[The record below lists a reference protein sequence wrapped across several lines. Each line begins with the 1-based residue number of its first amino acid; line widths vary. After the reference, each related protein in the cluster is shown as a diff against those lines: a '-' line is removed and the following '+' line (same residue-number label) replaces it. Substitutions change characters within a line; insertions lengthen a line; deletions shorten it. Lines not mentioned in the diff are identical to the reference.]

1 MVKETLN
8 PKGLGTSV
16 WELFRSCISFQVCF
30 SQAVALMMRKSWLL
44 LVTSQFSFNRKKSEP
59 IAGWPWFVSTHRL
72 QRGVQVCFGIN
83 WLPLLTHQFPVKN
96 GQSPLN
102 CWKHSELPVQ
112 LFFPLKAGNEAPSAQ
127 TALQTLW
134 QPVPALTPLC
144 SSASSNSWAKMS
156 PVPDVL
162 YQSCQ
167 AIPFSAPRNS
177 WKCCSFPGK
186 ERRAMEILV
195 WMQQD
200 LQIAR
205 MLCVAGR
212 LCLWKHLY
220 LGEKKERIQLHS
232 DSQVVMRTAW
242 EGRLKS
248 ARVQPLCCLLVQK
261 WSLPHVRQETPCA
274 HGLPEEQS
282 NSCCPSC
289 LMASWPYARHPSP
302 LCRQWNH
309 LIPPA
314 SQL

>member
-30 SQAVALMMRKSWLL
+30 SQAVTLMMRRSWLL

-96 GQSPLN
+96 GQSRLN
-102 CWKHSELPVQ
+102 CWKHSELPVH
-112 LFFPLKAGNEAPSAQ
+112 LFFPLKAGNEAPSAR

-186 ERRAMEILV
+186 AETRNGDPLLNA
-195 WMQQD
+195 
-200 LQIAR
+200 
-205 MLCVAGR
+205 AGSPDSKNAV
-212 LCLWKHLY
+212 CCWQVVPVKTSVSW
-220 LGEKKERIQLHS
+220 GEKGKDPAPLWFPGCNE
-232 DSQVVMRTAW
+232 DSMRREA
-242 EGRLKS
+242 EVSKS
-248 ARVQPLCCLLVQK
+248 STSLLPPSPKV
-261 WSLPHVRQETPCA
+261 EFTPCEA
-274 HGLPEEQS
+274 GDSLR
-282 NSCCPSC
+282 
-289 LMASWPYARHPSP
+289 AWVGRVTAAA
-302 LCRQWNH
+302 
-309 LIPPA
+309 PA
-314 SQL
+314 A